1 MMLLDMFIVT
11 LNSIQCTL
19 LIVRLPHIQQ
29 DLCQHREVCL
39 TDLECTR
46 DKILEVL
53 LADIT
58 FLHSQ
63 IHHCTLRYVLGPAWF
78 SVPVIMQLYLNTL
91 YVRGISTAFNG
102 KLKNAESTTSFI

>member
-1 MMLLDMFIVT
+1 MMLLDMFNVT
-11 LNSIQCTL
+11 LNSMQCTL

-63 IHHCTLRYVLGPAWF
+63 IHHCTLRYVLGPALF
-78 SVPVIMQLYLNTL
+78 SVPVILH
-91 YVRGISTAFNG
+91 
-102 KLKNAESTTSFI
+102 FILVLCT